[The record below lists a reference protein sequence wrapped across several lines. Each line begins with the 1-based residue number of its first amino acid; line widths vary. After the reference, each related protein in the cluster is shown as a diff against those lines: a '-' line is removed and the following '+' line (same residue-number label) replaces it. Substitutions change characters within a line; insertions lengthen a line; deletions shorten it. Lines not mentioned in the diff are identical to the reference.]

1 MPKSLNDLKKLSPSP
16 KTIEVFGKPPPV
28 PFPCYRGGDREGDPF
43 IQCPLPSS
51 LIAASLAYRRILKKF
66 ENNPWICITVLNYT
80 VPMKDNPCL
89 FTAWAD
95 RHFSDSFCW
104 LLRIISATPV
114 DAFAIAVS
122 PEKII
127 ILINE
132 SCNHTKLYPNQSHTS
147 QVLQTFEK
155 RCSPTPFGQTKNGPV
170 YGRLACTSS
179 KTEILNK
186 IGI

>member
-1 MPKSLNDLKKLSPSP
+1 MAILALIFKIEKKYLFIFSQ
-16 KTIEVFGKPPPV
+16 K
-28 PFPCYRGGDREGDPF
+28 YRNIAKYAKKNWNF
-43 IQCPLPSS
+43 
-51 LIAASLAYRRILKKF
+51 IAASLAYRRILKKF

-132 SCNHTKLYPNQSHTS
+132 SCNYTKLYPNQSHTS
-147 QVLQTFEK
+147 QVLQTCEK
-155 RCSPTPFGQTKNGPV
+155 RCTPTPFGQTKNGPV
-170 YGRLACTSS
+170 YGRLAC